1 MPWQGQKD
9 NLIDRFD
16 GRAHLDIIPEV
27 VPDLDKKLSPEEAK
41 EQRNANYERYRILV
55 QNDFLKSMC
64 YQQWLSRK
72 YANECLVILIICHFL
87 ALIKV
92 CFQITVSE
100 EKFLRTIQLEEQ
112 FGGKT
117 YQHVKSKEEK
127 KKSEKN
133 KAAIGFVYEDSTEH
147 ARFPDFKGSF
157 WASIKRT
164 REILVI
170 KGVPTLSIL

>member
-64 YQQWLSRK
+64 YQQ
-72 YANECLVILIICHFL
+72 
-87 ALIKV
+87 
-92 CFQITVSE
+92 
-100 EKFLRTIQLEEQ
+100 
-112 FGGKT
+112 
-117 YQHVKSKEEK
+117 
-127 KKSEKN
+127 
-133 KAAIGFVYEDSTEH
+133 
-147 ARFPDFKGSF
+147 
-157 WASIKRT
+157 
-164 REILVI
+164 
-170 KGVPTLSIL
+170 